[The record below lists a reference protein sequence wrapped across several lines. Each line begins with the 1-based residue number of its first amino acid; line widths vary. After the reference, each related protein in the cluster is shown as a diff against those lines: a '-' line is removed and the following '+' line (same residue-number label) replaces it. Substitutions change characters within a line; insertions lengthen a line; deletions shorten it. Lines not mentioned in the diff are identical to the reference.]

1 MSFPVEASFNQVLE
15 DCISGKLIKEQAL
28 KLLENK
34 YKSAYVDIK
43 QKFGKDR
50 QSFCCYVPCDFE
62 EWIEI
67 CDDTERNKPF
77 HERKHSDAK
86 IQRVINKYT
95 AECKKNELK
104 SKDCIIDVYSE
115 VHQIQNWCR
124 ENRETKELYEKYKAE
139 IEGKQDLKEIKADQI
154 NDLDYERNIFI
165 QMLKEQSLS
174 TYRAMKK
181 AIETELVEYNDKY
194 FNFRCSKGSVGLFF
208 GKTGYNNHKMI
219 CQYVLINNDPCEQI
233 TLKNWN
239 KNDPPSDWQII
250 EKNIISTTTK

>member
-1 MSFPVEASFNQVLE
+1 MEKQEVQELVNVMGCLSLELEIETQIAENVGISREEYNRRIENDEEMPECIEKYREANRQRKIFE
-15 DCISGKLIKEQAL
+15 EKLITHEL
-28 KLLENK
+28 RERLESGN
-34 YKSAYVDIK
+34 
-43 QKFGKDR
+43 
-50 QSFCCYVPCDFE
+50 
-62 EWIEI
+62 
-67 CDDTERNKPF
+67 
-77 HERKHSDAK
+77 
-86 IQRVINKYT
+86 
-95 AECKKNELK
+95 
-104 SKDCIIDVYSE
+104 CIGEVYSE

-139 IEGKQDLKEIKADQI
+139 IEGKQDQKEIKADQL
-154 NDLDYERNIFI
+154 NDLDYEKNIFI
-165 QMLKEQSLS
+165 QMLKEQSLP

-233 TLKNWN
+233 TLRNWN
-239 KNDPPSDWQII
+239 KNDPPSDWQTI